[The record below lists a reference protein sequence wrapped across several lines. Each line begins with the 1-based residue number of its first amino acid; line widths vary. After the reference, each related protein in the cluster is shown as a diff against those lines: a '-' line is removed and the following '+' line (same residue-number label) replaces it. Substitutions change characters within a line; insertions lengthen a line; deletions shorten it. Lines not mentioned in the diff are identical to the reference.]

1 MTLSVFISVTHLLG
15 IGHLARAA
23 AIGRHLAAKGL
34 RVTLASGG
42 MPAPVVAMTGITL
55 LQLPPVR
62 CRGTDFARLLDAE
75 GEPIDP
81 ALRADRTRI
90 LGEAFVAAQPDV
102 LITELFPFGRRGL
115 ADEALAL
122 LEAARARRPRPAV
135 LCSVRDILNPPSK
148 PSRAEETLERLG
160 AHYDAVMV
168 HGDPAVA
175 PLAASW
181 PVGAALARRLVPT
194 GYIADRP
201 ATALPGPGDGTGE
214 IVVSGGG
221 SAASLP
227 LYAAALGAAA
237 LEPGQRRWRVLV
249 GQGVDTATFD
259 SLVAKAPDHAIVERA
274 RRDFPAVLARA
285 AVSISQAGYNTVV
298 DLACA
303 GVRAVVV
310 PFEDGR
316 EQEQRL
322 RADRFATLG
331 LVQVVTEA
339 ELSAKSLAAAV
350 DRAAA
355 GPAPAGQ
362 IDLDGL
368 AATATAIVHAA
379 DAAARR
385 AAARARFEA
394 ALAALHGAGQTLR
407 VWWRDDDATAPSPA
421 LDRLLALAA
430 DTGVPLALAVIPA
443 GLDPALA
450 DRLAGADGVSAVQH
464 GIAHANHAPPGEK
477 KLELGN
483 QPDDV
488 ILGALAQGRQR
499 LEAVFG
505 THFVPMLVPPWNRIA
520 PGLVAR
526 LTEAGFCAVST
537 FRRRPAALAAPG
549 LAAVNTHL
557 DPIAWRSGGGLLDPA
572 ALFDAGTSHIAAMLS
587 GTVDPEE
594 PFGLLTHHLVHDP
607 WIWEWCRDVLH
618 LLRESPAVRFVT
630 VREAIAPSKV

>member
-23 AIGRHLAAKGL
+23 AIGRHLAAKGH
-34 RVTLASGG
+34 RVTLVSGG
-42 MPAPVVAMTGITL
+42 MPAPVVAMTGLTL
-55 LQLPPVR
+55 VQLPPVR
-62 CRGTDFARLLDAE
+62 CRGTDFGRLLDAD
-75 GEPIDP
+75 GEPID
-81 ALRADRTRI
+81 ATARTDRAR
-90 LGEAFVAAQPDV
+90 LLCEAFAAAQPDV
-102 LITELFPFGRRGL
+102 VITELFPFGRRAL
-115 ADEALAL
+115 ADEAMAL
-122 LEAARARRPRPAV
+122 LDAARVRRPRPAV

-148 PSRAEETLERLG
+148 PSRAEEALERLG
-160 AHYDAVMV
+160 AYYDAVLV

-181 PVGAALARRLVPT
+181 PVDEALARRLVPT
-194 GYIADRP
+194 GYIADSP
-201 ATALPGPGDGTGE
+201 ALALPGPGDGSGE
-214 IVVSGGG
+214 VIVSGGG

-237 LEPGQRRWRVLV
+237 LDPAGRRWRVLV
-249 GQGVDTATFD
+249 GHGVDTAAFD
-259 SLVAKAPDHAIVERA
+259 GLVAKAPDHAIVERA

-285 AVSISQAGYNTVV
+285 AVSVSQAGYNTVV

-322 RADRFATLG
+322 RADRFAALG

-339 ELSAKSLAAAV
+339 ELSAQSLAAAV

-355 GPAPAGQ
+355 GPAPAGR

-368 AATATAIVHAA
+368 AATATAIGRAA
-379 DAAARR
+379 DEAARH

-394 ALAALHGAGQTLR
+394 ALAALHRAGQTLQ
-407 VWWRDDDATAPSPA
+407 VWWRDDDATAPSAP

-443 GLDPALA
+443 AVDPALA
-450 DRLAGADGVSAVQH
+450 DRLVGHDGVSVVQH
-464 GIAHANHAPPGEK
+464 GVAHTNHALPGDK
-477 KLELGN
+477 KRELGDR
-483 QPDDV
+483 PDEA
-488 ILGALAQGRQR
+488 ILGALVQGRQG
-499 LEAVFG
+499 LEAAFG
-505 THFVPMLVPPWNRIA
+505 TRFVPMLVPPWNRIA

-526 LTEAGFCAVST
+526 LPEAGFCALST

-549 LAAVNTHL
+549 LAAVNAHL
-557 DPIAWRSGGGLLDPA
+557 DPIAWRSGGGLADPA
-572 ALFDAGTSHIAAMLS
+572 ALFDAGTSHIAAMLE
-587 GTVDPEE
+587 GTADPRE

-607 WIWEWCRDVLH
+607 WIWEWCRDVLQ